1 MGKFGSF
8 GQFIISCIYALKMV
22 KIRQCEACGISS
34 AIFTNNKAFNKHYHY
49 ESHKT
54 NLKCN
59 EKDCDKTFATRAKLR
74 WHKKIVHASPVNC
87 QCCNKIFKTETLLK
101 DHLKEKF
108 FKENCQVC
116 EKEFSNLRSL
126 KRHLLSHTTTE
137 EFKLSG
143 V

>member
-59 EKDCDKTFATRAKLR
+59 EKDCDKTFST
-74 WHKKIVHASPVNC
+74 
-87 QCCNKIFKTETLLK
+87 
-101 DHLKEKF
+101 
-108 FKENCQVC
+108 
-116 EKEFSNLRSL
+116 NLRRWL
-126 KRHLLSHTTTE
+126 KLPTQNLTN
-137 EFKLSG
+137 SG
-143 V
+143 RGKGWAKKMSRF